1 MVLFITGII
10 VALTYD
16 YKLTLVIISV
26 MPLIILAGALFSKFL
41 ISGSTEG
48 QTLYAHAGAL
58 ADEALTLFK
67 TVVSYGTQTQEV
79 TRWVAGL
86 TM

>member
-1 MVLFITGII
+1 MVFFLTGII

-26 MPLIILAGALFSKFL
+26 MPILVFAGILDSKFI
-41 ISGSTEG
+41 ISDLTRG
-48 QTLYAHAGAL
+48 QNLYANAGAL

-67 TVVSYGTQTQEV
+67 TVVSYGTQTREV
-79 TRWVAGL
+79 TRWVSEL